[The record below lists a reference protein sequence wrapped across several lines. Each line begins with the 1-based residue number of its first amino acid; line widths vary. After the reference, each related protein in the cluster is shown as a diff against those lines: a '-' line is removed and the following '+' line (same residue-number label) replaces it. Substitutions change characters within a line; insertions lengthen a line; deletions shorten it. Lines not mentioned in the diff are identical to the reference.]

1 MATRLTIGVVNPL
14 PFQTESAPM
23 VQGPARSCALQ
34 GFPLVRCGALL
45 MAALFTPAAFAGA
58 VLVPAGDLALR
69 QDLEWLND
77 RGVLR
82 LSTSSWPLPLAAV
95 EGALEAVSGE
105 PDDRAERVRLA
116 QVRRSVARLSA
127 PAPLIDAGY
136 RSKQY
141 ALPHGFAD
149 DPRGEQELSMQS
161 TLAGGA
167 FAATLR
173 GNAVRDG
180 DDGDDK
186 QLNVDGSYIAATAL
200 GQIVSVG
207 KIDRYWGPAHEGST
221 LLGNAARPVA
231 AVALQRATQE
241 ASPFWL
247 LSWLGPWDYQLFFG
261 QQDDYAA
268 VPHTKLVG
276 MRVTLQPLSGFEIGL
291 HRTMQY
297 GGKGRPQSLSSFWDA
312 LVGHSNTTS
321 SGSVTIANDPA
332 NQLGG
337 VDLRWSRPFGLTGV
351 ALYAQLT
358 GEDEAGGLPSR
369 NTINAGL
376 AYGAAIG
383 DTALTFRL
391 ESADTRTDRFWGA
404 RGVEPNRTGY
414 TYTNG
419 IYTGGYYELG
429 QPLGYPIGGDGQLY
443 KFGVEAATVS
453 GLRYGVDA
461 YHLKLNPL
469 AQPVNGAYPAA
480 DTVDAASVSVSY
492 PIRFLTL
499 SARLA
504 VQDSDLLGSDVTGIA
519 GIRFDLGD
527 L

>member
-1 MATRLTIGVVNPL
+1 MTAGPVRRTPSLTRFSLPL
-14 PFQTESAPM
+14 GSLLA
-23 VQGPARSCALQ
+23 
-34 GFPLVRCGALL
+34 ALL
-45 MAALFTPAAFAGA
+45 CTPAAIAGA

-82 LSTSSWPLPLAAV
+82 LSTSTWPLPVTAI
-95 EGALEAVSGE
+95 ERALEAVTGE
-105 PDDRAERVRLA
+105 PDDRAERVRLE
-116 QVRRSVARLSA
+116 QVRRAITRLGA

-136 RSKQY
+136 RSKKY

-149 DPRGEQELSMQS
+149 DPRGEQQLSAQS
-161 TLAGGA
+161 TLSSGA
-167 FAATLR
+167 FAAALR
-173 GNAVRDG
+173 VNAVRDG

-186 QLNVDGSYIAATAL
+186 QVNVDGSYVAAAAL

-207 KIDRYWGPAHEGST
+207 KIDRFWGPTHEGSA

-231 AVALQRATQE
+231 AVALQRGTQDVP
-241 ASPFWL
+241 SSRL
-247 LSWLGPWDYQLFFG
+247 LSWLGPWNYQLFFG
-261 QQDDYAA
+261 QQDDYVA
-268 VPHTKLVG
+268 VPHAKLVG
-276 MRVTLQPLSGFEIGL
+276 MRVTLEPLRGFEIGL

-312 LVGHSNTTS
+312 LVGNSNTTDD
-321 SGSVTIANDPA
+321 GSVTIENDPA

-337 VDLRWSRPFGLTGV
+337 VDLRWSRPFGLDGL

-376 AYGAAIG
+376 AYGAALG
-383 DTALTFRL
+383 DTALTVRF
-391 ESADTRTDRFWGA
+391 EGADMRTDRFWGSRSVDA
-404 RGVEPNRTGY
+404 NRIGY
-414 TYTNG
+414 TYVNG

-443 KFGVEAATVS
+443 KFGIAASTVG
-453 GLRYGVDA
+453 GLRYGLDA

-469 AQPVNGAYPAA
+469 AQNINAAYPIA
-480 DTVDAASVSVSY
+480 DTIDAASVAVSY
-492 PIRFLTL
+492 PIRFVVLQ
-499 SARLA
+499 ARLA
-504 VQDSDLLGSDVTGIA
+504 VQDSEQLGKDVTGIA
-519 GIRFDLGD
+519 GIRFDLGA